1 MINGD
6 RGMNEELWNK
16 KLREFSS
23 FNKSS
28 IVALIKAFSI
38 LSVKGR
44 HKWNWVLPII
54 ISSFI
59 VLFNNLDYHKT
70 FNSVIE
76 SMLPIQLAI
85 FGIIFTLY
93 SIILVFFSDALTIF
107 LIRLEKECKNDALNS
122 YIGYYGDLLY
132 VFFSSICISLIVK
145 IGLIRI
151 EEFSYLY
158 FINYVEKIVVFLY
171 LIFTFRC
178 IMEIYSSIYNTI
190 NLFSLSMYVRIS
202 DLKDKRDQ

>member
-1 MINGD
+1 
-6 RGMNEELWNK
+6 MNEDIWNK

-28 IVALIKAFSI
+28 IMALIKAFSI
-38 LSVKGR
+38 LSIKGR

-54 ISSFI
+54 IASVI
-59 VLFNNLDYHKT
+59 VLFNNWGEDKA

-76 SMLPIQLAI
+76 SILPIQLAI

-107 LIRLEKECKNDALNS
+107 LIRLEKECKYDALNS

-132 VFFSSICISLIVK
+132 VFFSSICISLVVK

-151 EEFSYLY
+151 EEVPDFN
-158 FINYVEKIVVFLY
+158 FINYIGKVIVFLY
-171 LIFTFRC
+171 LTFTFRC

-190 NLFSLSMYVRIS
+190 NLFRLSMYVRIS
-202 DLKDKRDQ
+202 DLKNKDDV

>member
-1 MINGD
+1 
-6 RGMNEELWNK
+6 MNEDIWNK

-28 IVALIKAFSI
+28 IMALIKAFSI
-38 LSVKGR
+38 LSIKGK

-54 ISSFI
+54 IASVI
-59 VLFNNLDYHKT
+59 VLFNNWGEDKA

-76 SMLPIQLAI
+76 SILPIQLAI

-107 LIRLEKECKNDALNS
+107 LIRLEKECKYDALNS

-151 EEFSYLY
+151 EAVPDFN
-158 FINYVEKIVVFLY
+158 FINYIGKVIIFLY
-171 LIFTFRC
+171 LTFTFRC

-190 NLFSLSMYVRIS
+190 NLFRLSMYVRIS
-202 DLKDKRDQ
+202 DLKNKDDV